1 MSVANNAGHN
11 AENTMI
17 DAESQK
23 KTQGYN
29 GNGYSGYQDG
39 AGFTGGNNVSR
50 TITPGGH
57 PANDDLLA
65 VGAGHRK
72 LANPL
77 PLGAMSF
84 ATTTLVLSLY
94 NVGVQGIKVPNAIVA
109 FSLFYGGFTQ
119 WLAGLWEF
127 ASGNTLGASIFVS
140 YGMFWWGF
148 SFIFIP
154 FFGETGSYDGVPGV
168 YAKGG
173 LSPGE
178 MESAVGLFL
187 WIWFGITTIFLIASV
202 RSSVALA
209 VLLFVLDLTFA
220 FLGAFY
226 YTGNPHFQTAGGGL
240 GIATA
245 FIAYYLAF
253 GSFFTPSTSYFTL
266 PLVSLAVDD

>member
-1 MSVANNAGHN
+1 ML
-11 AENTMI
+11 
-17 DAESQK
+17 
-23 KTQGYN
+23 TQ
-29 GNGYSGYQDG
+29 
-39 AGFTGGNNVSR
+39 A
-50 TITPGGH
+50 PH
-57 PANDDLLA
+57 P
-65 VGAGHRK
+65 K
-72 LANPL
+72 IC
-77 PLGAMSF
+77 S
-84 ATTTLVLSLY
+84 
-94 NVGVQGIKVPNAIVA
+94 
-109 FSLFYGGFTQ
+109 FTQ

-226 YTGNPHFQTAGGGL
+226 YYGNPHFQTAGMCGFPKRERETREL
-240 GIATA
+240 TEPCRWRPRYRHGIHRILSC
-245 FIAYYLAF
+245 FRFFLHSLYLLLH
-253 GSFFTPSTSYFTL
+253 PSPRFSRRR
-266 PLVSLAVDD
+266 